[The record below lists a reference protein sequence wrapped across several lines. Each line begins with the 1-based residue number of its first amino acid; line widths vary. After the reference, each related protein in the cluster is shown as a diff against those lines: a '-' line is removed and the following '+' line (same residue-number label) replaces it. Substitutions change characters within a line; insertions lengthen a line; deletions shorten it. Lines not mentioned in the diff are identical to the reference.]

1 MKCVYA
7 AVVVGTSLIRNA
19 YSDGFISA
27 EYRDMVS
34 KALSRDISV
43 DSVLAKL
50 ALGSNLLNALTDYI
64 SIKGKSCCAELAT
77 LYSIKDLVNQQVRS
91 ELFSTDSG
99 VAELA
104 MKALASSISKS
115 NVAELVGYARI
126 KLFGG
131 GDLGSGLLHL
141 LNTMGK
147 SLINEVSMG
156 CDAYVG
162 MSGGI
167 KPEAVMA
174 SMVAWLVGAKLVY
187 VSEDG
192 KPLIFPRLPLGFR
205 GDALEALCMVKNG
218 LNPSGDVVNE
228 LVDAGLLVRDG
239 GLRVVEWVGKLLEL
253 NNMCIS
259 QRGMH

>member
-1 MKCVYA
+1 
-7 AVVVGTSLIRNA
+7 
-19 YSDGFISA
+19 
-27 EYRDMVS
+27 
-34 KALSRDISV
+34 
-43 DSVLAKL
+43 
-50 ALGSNLLNALTDYI
+50 
-64 SIKGKSCCAELAT
+64 
-77 LYSIKDLVNQQVRS
+77 
-91 ELFSTDSG
+91 
-99 VAELA
+99 

-174 SMVAWLVGAKLVY
+174 SMVAWLVGGAKLVY

-192 KPLIFPRLPLGFR
+192 KPLIFPRLPW
-205 GDALEALCMVKNG
+205 
-218 LNPSGDVVNE
+218 
-228 LVDAGLLVRDG
+228 G
-239 GLRVVEWVGKLLEL
+239 GLGGEMPWRRCAW
-253 NNMCIS
+253 
-259 QRGMH
+259 